1 MYNNEA
7 QRHGAAESQ
16 WPACDDGH
24 THKVALFGVMVAS
37 MARTTKFMDI
47 YLEDCSAI

>member
-1 MYNNEA
+1 MV
-7 QRHGAAESQ
+7 QRSLSGQ
-16 WPACDDGH
+16 RVMMD